1 MEKPNELG
9 LGGAA
14 PDSSPYRDFLGAVDI
29 EDFLGIV
36 KTAEGRHPQIERLAD
51 YRSRQFVVTAVF
63 TFNRIAR
70 TKRLSSI
77 EVKPL

>member
-1 MEKPNELG
+1 MEDPNNLG
-9 LGGAA
+9 LGRTA
-14 PDSSPYRDFLGAVDI
+14 PDGSPSRDTLGTVDI
-29 EDFLGIV
+29 EDFLRIV
-36 KTAEGRHPQIERLAD
+36 KTAEGGHPHIERLAD